1 MNDSSDASRAVRG
14 RHRILVDVH
23 DVGDG
28 TGHVVLAAGARLIRQ
43 QLAIR
48 QRQSEKSTLP
58 VGRPD
63 DAAQLLIGVVIGTQ
77 RIAMCQ

>member
-1 MNDSSDASRAVRG
+1 
-14 RHRILVDVH
+14 
-23 DVGDG
+23 
-28 TGHVVLAAGARLIRQ
+28 VVLAAGARLIRQ

-63 DAAQLLIGVVIGTQ
+63 NAAQLLIGVVIGTQ